1 MKKYVLEV
9 TLQNGKKKYGSLYDT
24 KEEAERDRRG
34 WLKICGGKAPFKME
48 VLDLKRTERNEQP

>member
-9 TLQNGKKKYGSLYDT
+9 TLQNGKKKYGTLYDT

-48 VLDLKRTERNEQP
+48 VLELEKDEEK

>member
-9 TLQNGKKKYGSLYDT
+9 TLQSGKKKYGTLYDT

-34 WLKICGGKAPFKME
+34 WVNLCGGKAPFKME
-48 VLDLKRTERNEQP
+48 VLELEKDETK

>member
-9 TLQNGKKKYGSLYDT
+9 TLKNGKKKYGTLYDT

-34 WLKICGGKAPFKME
+34 WLNICGGKPPFKME
-48 VLDLKRTERNEQP
+48 MLELEKDEEK

>member
-9 TLQNGKKKYGSLYDT
+9 TLQNGKKKYGTLYDT

-34 WLKICGGKAPFKME
+34 WLKICGGKAPFKIE
-48 VLDLKRTERNEQP
+48 VLELEKDGTK